1 MDDRRP
7 LRTLLDSPK
16 GINDRTRLSGPGR
29 HVDAPSASLPEKP
42 ATGLTS
48 EYFDIIRRHKRKFV
62 LIVLLCFIV
71 SLLFTVLQKSIY
83 RAQASIEIQPV
94 NENFLNLGHISP
106 TSSAATEGGA
116 YSALY
121 DFQTQVK
128 LLQSDSVLERVIAKV
143 SLEKR
148 LSLQKRHGPFSA
160 LRRVIDV
167 PALRP
172 FSLREEAL
180 GIVKS
185 NLTVRTDA
193 STRIIDI
200 FYDSADPQLA
210 ADFVNALASEFI
222 QQNIE
227 SRWKATEETGEW
239 LNRQIEDIRK
249 KLEKSETELETYA
262 RTSGLLFTT
271 EKVGSQLL
279 EDNVDEE
286 KLRQLQAE
294 LSDAHASRVSKQ
306 SIYESA
312 YKAPV
317 ESLPQVLDDKTLG
330 EYAVKLTDLRRQYA
344 ELSSW
349 MTSAN
354 PAVSKVKAQV
364 NTLEAALKQQQ
375 ADDMQRVRNEYDAAV
390 RRETLLN
397 ASYALQAH
405 LVSDQ
410 SAQVAHYN
418 IIKSDVEN
426 NRQLYDSMLRSAQE
440 AAMTSALRVSNIRVV
455 DSARPP
461 THPYKPSFL
470 LNSSLGLFAGA
481 FLGFGFLVMRE
492 RADHSIRVPGETPSY
507 LGVPELGVIPFLVFE
522 HGCSSTYQLERN
534 KSEPLHLSNV
544 ASVPQIEL
552 ITSQS
557 SSSIIADSFRA
568 AAVSILYSDES
579 SKCAQVIAFTSSS
592 VGEGKTTVASNL
604 ALALVETGSSV
615 LLIDGDLRK
624 GRLDRIFNVSNS
636 WGLSDLLAGEPIPQA
651 STNPYL
657 QTSYPR
663 LALLPVGSKASGI
676 ASLLHSPRARVFLNE
691 MRIRFDTII
700 IDTPPMLHLPD
711 ARILGRLAD
720 EVILVVCAAQTTGD
734 QTTIAARRLM
744 EDGTYLLGTIL
755 NKWDPTTLSN
765 SAYSIAYR
773 RYQKTA
779 SGDSSC

>member
-1 MDDRRP
+1 MDNRRP
-7 LRTLLDSPK
+7 LRGLLNSPK
-16 GINDRTRLSGPGR
+16 GVNDRTRLSSLRR
-29 HVDAPSASLPEKP
+29 HVDAPSASRPEEP
-42 ATGLTS
+42 TGFTR

-71 SLLFTVLQKSIY
+71 SLLFTFYQKSIY
-83 RAQASIEIQPV
+83 QAQASIEIQTV

-106 TSSAATEGGA
+106 TSSAASEGGA
-116 YSALY
+116 YSSLY

-143 SLEKR
+143 GLEQR
-148 LSLQKRHGPFSA
+148 LSQQKRHGPLSA
-160 LRRVIDV
+160 LRRAFNV
-167 PALRP
+167 PAFRP
-172 FSLREEAL
+172 FSLQEEAL
-180 GIVKS
+180 GIVRA

-193 STRIIDI
+193 STRIVDI
-200 FYDSADPQLA
+200 AYDSEDPKFA

-227 SRWKATEETGEW
+227 SRWKATEGTGEW

-249 KLEKSETELETYA
+249 NLEKSETELETYA

-279 EDNVDEE
+279 EDNVADE

-294 LSDAHASRVSKQ
+294 LSDAHATRVSKQ

-312 YKAPV
+312 SKAPP
-317 ESLPQVLDDKTLG
+317 ESLPEVLDDKTLG
-330 EYAVKLTDLRRQYA
+330 EYQVKLTDLRRQNA
-344 ELSSW
+344 ELSSSL
-349 MTSAN
+349 TPAN
-354 PAVSKVKAQV
+354 PAVKKVKAQV
-364 NTLEAALKQQQ
+364 DTLVAALKQQQ
-375 ADDMQRVRNEYDAAV
+375 ANDMQRIRNEYDSAV
-390 RRETLLN
+390 RRENLLN
-397 ASYALQAH
+397 ANYASQAH

-418 IIKSDVEN
+418 ILKSDVNN
-426 NRQLYDSMLRSAQE
+426 NRQLYDSMLRNAQE
-440 AAMTSALRVSNIRVV
+440 AAMTSALRASNIRVV

-470 LNSSLGLFAGA
+470 LNSSLGLFVGV

-492 RADHSIRVPGETPSY
+492 RADHSIRVPGETPFY
-507 LGVPELGVIPFLVFE
+507 LGVPELGVIPSLLVE
-522 HGCSSTYQLERN
+522 QGYSSTYKERKELE
-534 KSEPLHLSNV
+534 LLQLSNG
-544 ASVPQIEL
+544 ASAPQIEL
-552 ITSQS
+552 ITSQRS
-557 SSSIIADSFRA
+557 SSVLADSFRA
-568 AAVSILYSDES
+568 AAVSILYSGES
-579 SKCAQVIAFTSSS
+579 SKCAQVIALTSST

-624 GRLDRIFNVSNS
+624 GRLDKIFDVSNS
-636 WGLSDLLAGEPIPQA
+636 WGLSDLLAGEPIPQSRA
-651 STNPYL
+651 NPYL
-657 QTSYPR
+657 QTCYSR
-663 LALLPVGSKASGI
+663 LAVLPVGSKTSSI
-676 ASLLHSPRARVFLNE
+676 ARLLHSPRALDFLNE
-691 MRIRFDTII
+691 MRTRFDTII
-700 IDTPPMLHLPD
+700 IDTPPMLPIPD

-720 EVILVVCAAQTTGD
+720 GVILVVCSAETTGD

-755 NKWDPTTLSN
+755 NKWEPTTMSN
-765 SAYSIAYR
+765 SAYGAAYR
-773 RYQKTA
+773 RYQHTA